1 MQVAAKTLFLVC
13 LFILISFAA
22 ANLSAQGLSINNA
35 VKSKQLDFMVGDWK
49 VDAKIRTS
57 PTAFITGS
65 GTMAVHFDKEN
76 LLAKMKIK
84 FENFE
89 VNGTTKRIFDKAKD
103 RWDVSWLP
111 DGQPPTLNIDGKML
125 NGRFIEIDYG
135 CDQRGAFIGR
145 LVIYE
150 ISNDHF
156 LVRKDQLYDDGAIM
170 KDIWLYEATRVK
182 SKGGNQ

>member
-1 MQVAAKTLFLVC
+1 M
-13 LFILISFAA
+13 
-22 ANLSAQGLSINNA
+22 
-35 VKSKQLDFMVGDWK
+35 KSKQLDFMVGDWK